1 MKNSI
6 ILCLSGHTVYKLHEK
21 GDTMSNDIENIIK
34 TTLDNINSLTEN
46 EKLISSKISYDNT
59 NYLAISTLN
68 MNFVI
73 GGSDIEKRF
82 RNVDL
87 KPFAGA
93 AYVNLQLNPQVLI
106 YETGNR
112 DIRTIN
118 INNETTAGDIT
129 SSILNILSFIKEVR
143 EKKDCD

>member
-1 MKNSI
+1 M
-6 ILCLSGHTVYKLHEK
+6 LFR
-21 GDTMSNDIENIIK
+21 
-34 TTLDNINSLTEN
+34 
-46 EKLISSKISYDNT
+46 SKISYDNT